1 MFSFTAHQG
10 QSRHSEFSEYSF
22 FRFKKKGSTIIIGF
36 PFSIVVRKTII
47 IGIPFPYCGQKKCA
61 IDAG

>member
-1 MFSFTAHQG
+1 MFYSQLIRASPATLNF
-10 QSRHSEFSEYSF
+10 QSTLFSDS
-22 FRFKKKGSTIIIGF
+22 KKKGSTIIIGF